1 MAFCRAC
8 SGLLLVAM
16 ALLPVALGTAM
27 DPIGSYC
34 AGPNYQGDVKAKAS
48 INSVLTDHVAKGSTG
63 GGFAT
68 ASAGENETVIYGL
81 AQCRGDVSASDCSA
95 CLADAAK
102 QLPASCSYQSDARIW
117 YPYACTTT
125 N

>member
-1 MAFCRAC
+1 M
-8 SGLLLVAM
+8 
-16 ALLPVALGTAM
+16 ALGTAM

-34 AGPNYQGDVKAKAS
+34 AGANYQGDVKAKAS
-48 INSVLTDHVAKGSTG
+48 INSVLTDLVAKASTG

-68 ASAGENETVIYGL
+68 SSAGENETVIYGL

-102 QLPASCSYQSDARIW
+102 QLRNSCSYQSDARIW
-117 YPYACTTT
+117 YAYTCTHTSVQ
-125 N
+125 